1 MADLQLT
8 AHLKEALN
16 LVDIKLL
23 DHLIVS
29 NNKAISLAEEGH
41 M

>member
-1 MADLQLT
+1 A
-8 AHLKEALN
+8 A

-29 NNKAISLAEEGH
+29 EDGYYSYLDEGVL
-41 M
+41 